1 MMAFFQGFNFDTLLS
16 VISCITGIIALF
28 VGGSA
33 YKMCK
38 INNNNVRSKKKFGDE
53 CYDYSITVGG
63 DYCEGINDKS
73 LDIIMKKMSYMTSES
88 FSVALNG
95 AYTTFQ
101 EKCDDN
107 LHKIIDETKRIIEE
121 QKINIAG
128 YTKIDWIHI
137 YFESAKNTSDT
148 YMQEVWAMVLAREL
162 SIPNSF
168 SYKTL
173 ETLKNMSSEEFKLFE
188 DISTLNVHGA
198 IFKGEYLKEHGFD
211 WMNLQKLKEYGLISL
226 DDSEITVIIH
236 AGDTTNQI
244 LNNEY
249 VILFSNET
257 EDEIEYKLPCYLFTN
272 VAKELMQ
279 IVVKITNETIAMDVA
294 QELEKI
300 VKNKKGVLSLHKIN
314 YFFDNG
320 KRLKCN
326 STDLLKKA
334 SDTIE
339 ENGVT
344 V

>member
-1 MMAFFQGFNFDTLLS
+1 MDFFQGFNFDTVLAI
-16 VISCITGIIALF
+16 ISCLTGIIALF
-28 VGGSA
+28 VGGTA
-33 YKMCK
+33 YKKCK
-38 INNNNVRSKKKFGDE
+38 VNNNIIKYKKTFGNDGQ
-53 CYDYSITVGG
+53 DHSITVGG
-63 DYCEGINDKS
+63 DYCEGINDKN
-73 LDIIMKKMSYMTSES
+73 LAIIMKEMSSMTTES
-88 FSVALNG
+88 FSVALDG

-148 YMQEVWAMVLAREL
+148 YMQEVWAKVLAREL

-188 DISTLNVHGA
+188 EMGALNVHGA
-198 IFKGEYLKEHGFD
+198 IFKGEYLREYGFD

-226 DDSEITVIIH
+226 DSSVRPVIVQ
-236 AGDTTNQI
+236 AKGTTNQI

-249 VILFSNET
+249 VIIFSNEKET
-257 EDEIEYKLPCYLFTN
+257 EIKCEIPCYLFTN
-272 VAKELMQ
+272 VAKELIK
-279 IVVKITNETIAMDVA
+279 IVVKITNETTAINVA
-294 QELEKI
+294 QEVERTA
-300 VKNKKGVLSLHKIN
+300 KKQKVVVSLYKIN
-314 YFFDNG
+314 YFYENG
-320 KRLKCN
+320 DKFNYNL
-326 STDLLKKA
+326 TDLLKKV
-334 SDTIE
+334 SDTFE
-339 ENGVT
+339 ENNLT